1 MLIQILIL
9 IYTNIFNDYFIAV
22 DEKISNQI
30 QNDNKVTVI
39 VNISNKLYNKLSI
52 IKIYLNKKEYE
63 LQHTTLMGNYY
74 VNSGIKLFNQ
84 LPSEIKLIGNKI
96 KFILK
101 IKNVY
106 K

>member
-39 VNISNKLYNKLSI
+39 VNISNKCTNNSDKLTKYTLKCLLI
-52 IKIYLNKKEYE
+52 
-63 LQHTTLMGNYY
+63 LQ
-74 VNSGIKLFNQ
+74 
-84 LPSEIKLIGNKI
+84 KI
-96 KFILK
+96 K
-101 IKNVY
+101 Y
-106 K
+106 C

>member
-1 MLIQILIL
+1 MIEPLNVMHRIFIRIILKNYYVNDKVNTNDLFLMLKILI
-9 IYTNIFNDYFIAV
+9 V
-22 DEKISNQI
+22 EQ
-30 QNDNKVTVI
+30 
-39 VNISNKLYNKLSI
+39 LYNKLSI